1 MPPVR
6 TVKQETDVIVPRAGE
21 TYVADDGTVSQVL
34 DDHIDANY
42 EPTEEEVLEF
52 ADWIGMKLP
61 QDSEFLWL
69 AREGLKTPL
78 PKEWKP
84 CSTNDGEIYYFNF
97 KTGES
102 SWDHPMDGIFRQRF
116 EQEKEKARARKP
128 ASAASSTTANRST
141 SGPNSSTPSN
151 TTSAIPQTHVMMTDT
166 GVLRRDAGPGAAPR
180 PSPVVTSIS
189 GGLKGVGAANA
200 RSEAKPI
207 MHYPLQQQSRST
219 TVTTRTTANP
229 QSAAGSSASTA
240 AAAGNPA
247 RSSSGLAPKKV
258 GAAEASSAAP
268 PRIVSEAERALEERV
283 QREMQLALEAE
294 RTKIEEAHQGTMSTL
309 QSNFDKEVAELRS
322 ADAARRAASSRE
334 EEEERERRL
343 QQTRSMCE
351 DNYGDELRSLER
363 EAESYAAKVQKLEA
377 EAARATTGNTQRA
390 TIEAELK
397 TALAKQRAD
406 AEADIKKQHDTA
418 MEAAQSAH
426 AAAMQKVR
434 DEEQNRITAAKQAW
448 QRKFDEE
455 ERALALQAETQRKR
469 LEVQLK
475 ELDEKLASFAAR
487 AGAST
492 TTATPPATDSSPPGS
507 GESLS
512 ERLARV
518 TAAKAAQLQDIEAA
532 AAREQSDVRT
542 DGEAALA
549 ELVKQAQLAQQAAQL
564 LPAGATP
571 IGSLSRA
578 ASYAS
583 DRSGFVTPQGGA
595 RPTSATLSVA
605 FTQELN
611 RIRLA
616 RGKDRQERLAKLR
629 ADREAAL
636 AAIEALS
643 DAASTAKSRGS
654 DTGGDTQTTP
664 KSGGGSSL
672 TTVEE
677 LKAAHAVE
685 LQAKRA
691 LYAKMEE
698 DLKQRYAC
706 EAADAAGATTEM
718 QQSALVAKA
727 VDMEMD
733 LYIQQATARYD
744 RMRAEAAAKRDKALA
759 DHQLAMEA
767 YERRKLEVEAR
778 QAREQQ
784 EAQEA
789 FIQSRLSTAVE
800 VERTKLA
807 ADHAA
812 AMARLA
818 ARYDEERDA
827 VKAEVEEEMAA
838 YEAAVR
844 QEIKTAASTTA
855 ASADKVQGA
864 TAPSATADTGEG
876 TAATEALCSQVQKQH
891 ADRHA
896 EWMSR
901 KRVQAAQRA
910 ALEEKQATLQA
921 QKRRAEQHVEALK
934 EEVTN
939 LVAAVQAAEA
949 RQPSPSSPST
959 PSRSPPASTL
969 ASVATAGGH
978 LRSMHEASMQALE
991 QGYRSQEAA
1000 LEAELQTWR
1009 GKIRALQQSQL
1020 QQSYA
1025 STSLSTPRQQVLT
1038 DAAHL
1043 GSAAMRPTSTSYVLH
1058 RHPSP
1063 IATAAAG
1070 ASLLNTPTISM
1081 SLEDSPWQPTTRAGL
1096 PLLQNGMMACGPSLA
1111 SGVPGTTAAILS
1123 YQQQQRALQQRQ
1135 ASLEAAR
1142 EAWQLHR
1149 RRKAELQ
1156 QQEQS
1161 RLNLSA
1167 LAAASQQDQTHEGV
1181 EPSILGAVGGV
1192 HRSHQE
1198 LLSLV
1203 LSRLIERLDAV
1214 TGQAVQLQHQHDQQ
1228 RYSRSQSAARA
1239 GVRAETA
1246 SSPHARAHSAH
1257 SHHCD
1262 ARSLPQRGSVVPMT
1276 ALQPRHS
1283 TLMNA
1288 ADAASSA
1295 KVASSTKPSSFSARE
1310 RASPSV
1316 RHSRSGNR
1324 VGGAEGETRRGG
1336 ASSSNVSSKWSMLLS
1351 QHHRHRS

>member
-6 TVKQETDVIVPRAGE
+6 TVKHETDVIVPRAGE

-102 SWDHPMDGIFRQRF
+102 SWDHPMDGIFRQRL

-128 ASAASSTTANRST
+128 ASAASSTAANRST
-141 SGPNSSTPSN
+141 SGLNSRTPSN
-151 TTSAIPQTHVMMTDT
+151 TTSAIPQMHVMLTDT
-166 GVLRRDAGPGAAPR
+166 GVLRRDAGPGAAPG

-189 GGLKGVGAANA
+189 GGSKDVGAGNA
-200 RSEAKPI
+200 RSEAKSI

-229 QSAAGSSASTA
+229 QSAASSSTSTA
-240 AAAGNPA
+240 AADGNPVRA
-247 RSSSGLAPKKV
+247 SSGPAPKKV

-268 PRIVSEAERALEERV
+268 ARLVSEAERALEERV

-294 RTKIEEAHQGTMSTL
+294 RSKIEEAHQGTMSAL
-309 QSNFDKEVAELRS
+309 QSNFDKDVAEMRS
-322 ADAARRAASSRE
+322 ADAARRAASSRQ

-343 QQTRSMCE
+343 QQTRNMCE

-363 EAESYAAKVQKLEA
+363 EAESYAAKLQKLEA
-377 EAARATTGNTQRA
+377 EAARATSGNTQRA
-390 TIEAELK
+390 AVEAELK

-406 AEADIKKQHDTA
+406 AVADIKKQCDAA
-418 MEAAQSAH
+418 MEAARSAH

-434 DEEQNRITAAKQAW
+434 DEEQDRIAAAQQAW

-455 ERALALQAETQRKR
+455 ERALALQAEIQRKS
-469 LEVQLK
+469 LEGQLK
-475 ELDEKLASFAAR
+475 ELGEKLASLAAR
-487 AGAST
+487 AGAGT
-492 TTATPPATDSSPPGS
+492 TTVTPPATGSSPPGS

-518 TAAKAAQLQDIEAA
+518 AAAKAGQLQDIEAA
-532 AAREQSDVRT
+532 AAREQAVVRT

-549 ELVKQAQLAQQAAQL
+549 ELAKQVQLAQQAAPL
-564 LPAGATP
+564 LAGGATP
-571 IGSLSRA
+571 IGSLSRV
-578 ASYAS
+578 ASCAP
-583 DRSGFVTPQGGA
+583 DRSGVVTLQGGA

-643 DAASTAKSRGS
+643 HSASTARSRGS
-654 DTGGDTQTTP
+654 DTGGGTETTP
-664 KSGGGSSL
+664 KSGSGCSQS
-672 TTVEE
+672 TVEG
-677 LKAAHAVE
+677 LKAAHAVKLE
-685 LQAKRA
+685 AKRA

-706 EAADAAGATTEM
+706 EAADAAGATTAM
-718 QQSALVAKA
+718 QQGALVAKA
-727 VDMEMD
+727 VDTEMD

-744 RMRAEAAAKRDKALA
+744 RVRAEAAAKRDKALA

-767 YERRKLEVEAR
+767 YERRKLEAETR
-778 QAREQQ
+778 QTREQQ

-789 FIQSRLSTAVE
+789 FIQSRLDTAVAA
-800 VERTKLA
+800 ERTKLA
-807 ADHAA
+807 AEHAT

-844 QEIKTAASTTA
+844 QEIKTSASATA
-855 ASADKVQGA
+855 ASSDKVQGA
-864 TAPSATADTGEG
+864 EAPSATADTREG
-876 TAATEALCSQVQKQH
+876 TAATEGLCSQVEKQH

-896 EWMSR
+896 EWTSR
-901 KRVQAAQRA
+901 QRIQAAQRA
-910 ALEEKQATLQA
+910 ALEEKQAALQA

-934 EEVTN
+934 EEVAH
-939 LVAAVQAAEA
+939 LVAAVQAAGA
-949 RQPSPSSPST
+949 QQPSPST
-959 PSRSPPASTL
+959 PSRPPPASTL

-978 LRSMHEASMQALE
+978 LRAMHEASMQALE

-1020 QQSYA
+1020 QQSYV

-1038 DAAHL
+1038 DTAHL
-1043 GSAAMRPTSTSYVLH
+1043 GSVAMRPTSASYVLH
-1058 RHPSP
+1058 RQPSP

-1070 ASLLNTPTISM
+1070 ASLLSTPTISM
-1081 SLEDSPWQPTTRAGL
+1081 PLEDSPWQPTTRAGL
-1096 PLLQNGMMACGPSLA
+1096 PPLQTGRMTGGPSLTTR
-1111 SGVPGTTAAILS
+1111 VPGTTEVILS
-1123 YQQQQRALQQRQ
+1123 YQQRQRVLQERQ

-1161 RLNLSA
+1161 RSNLSA
-1167 LAAASQQDQTHEGV
+1167 LAAASQHDPRHEAL
-1181 EPSILGAVGGV
+1181 EASTLGAVGGV
-1192 HRSHQE
+1192 HRSRQE
-1198 LLSLV
+1198 LLSLA

-1214 TGQAVQLQHQHDQQ
+1214 TGQAVQLQHQHQQQ
-1228 RYSRSQSAARA
+1228 RYSRSQFATRA

-1246 SSPHARAHSAH
+1246 SLPHARAHSAH
-1257 SHHCD
+1257 SHHHG
-1262 ARSLPQRGSVVPMT
+1262 ARGPPQRGSVMPMT
-1276 ALQPRHS
+1276 ALQPRHL

-1288 ADAASSA
+1288 AAAASSA
-1295 KVASSTKPSSFSARE
+1295 KVVPSTKPSSFSDMAK
-1310 RASPSV
+1310 ASQSV
-1316 RHSRSGNR
+1316 QHSRGRNS
-1324 VGGAEGETRRGG
+1324 VGGAEGGTRRGG
-1336 ASSSNVSSKWSMLLS
+1336 ASPGNVSSKWSMLLS
-1351 QHHRHRS
+1351 QQHRHRSR

>member
-6 TVKQETDVIVPRAGE
+6 TVKHETDVIVPRAGE

-102 SWDHPMDGIFRQRF
+102 SWDHPMDSIFRQRF
-116 EQEKEKARARKP
+116 EQEKEKARARKSV
-128 ASAASSTTANRST
+128 SATSSTAANRST

-151 TTSAIPQTHVMMTDT
+151 STSAIPQTHVMMTDT
-166 GVLRRDAGPGAAPR
+166 GVLRRDAGSGAAPGL
-180 PSPVVTSIS
+180 SPVVTSIS
-189 GGLKGVGAANA
+189 GGAKGVSAGNA
-200 RSEAKPI
+200 CREAKPI
-207 MHYPLQQQSRST
+207 MHYPLQQQSRSA

-229 QSAAGSSASTA
+229 QSSAGSSAITA
-240 AAAGNPA
+240 AAAGNPS
-247 RSSSGLAPKKV
+247 RSSSGPAPKKV
-258 GAAEASSAAP
+258 GAAEVSSAAP

-294 RTKIEEAHQGTMSTL
+294 RSKIEEAHQGTMSAL
-309 QSNFDKEVAELRS
+309 QSKFDKDVAELRS
-322 ADAARRAASSRE
+322 ADAARRATSSRQ

-343 QQTRSMCE
+343 QQTRNMCE

-363 EAESYAAKVQKLEA
+363 EVESYAAKLQKLEA
-377 EAARATTGNTQRA
+377 EAARATSGNTQRA
-390 TIEAELK
+390 AIEAELK
-397 TALAKQRAD
+397 TALAQQRAD
-406 AEADIKKQHDTA
+406 AEADIKKQHDAA

-448 QRKFDEE
+448 QRKFDDE
-455 ERALALQAETQRKR
+455 ERALALQAEIERKR
-469 LEVQLK
+469 LEGQLK
-475 ELDEKLASFAAR
+475 ELDGKLASFAAR
-487 AGAST
+487 AEAST
-492 TTATPPATDSSPPGS
+492 MTATPPATGSSPPGS

-518 TAAKAAQLQDIEAA
+518 AAAKAAQLQDIEAS

-549 ELVKQAQLAQQAAQL
+549 ELAKQAQPAQQAAQL

-571 IGSLSRA
+571 IGPLSRV
-578 ASYAS
+578 ASYSS
-583 DRSGFVTPQGGA
+583 DRSGVVTLQGGA

-636 AAIEALS
+636 AATEAPS
-643 DAASTAKSRGS
+643 HSASAAKSRGS
-654 DTGGDTQTTP
+654 DTGGDTETTP
-664 KSGGGSSL
+664 KSGSGSSL
-672 TTVEE
+672 TTVDE

-685 LQAKRA
+685 LEAKKA

-706 EAADAAGATTEM
+706 EAADAAGATTAM

-727 VDMEMD
+727 VDTEMD
-733 LYIQQATARYD
+733 LYIRQATARYD

-767 YERRKLEVEAR
+767 YERRKLEAETR

-789 FIQSRLSTAVE
+789 FIQSRLGTAVAA
-800 VERTKLA
+800 ERTKLA

-812 AMARLA
+812 AMARLD

-838 YEAAVR
+838 YVAAVQ
-844 QEIKTAASTTA
+844 QEMKTSASATAASG
-855 ASADKVQGA
+855 DKVQGA
-864 TAPSATADTGEG
+864 AAPSATADTREG
-876 TAATEALCSQVQKQH
+876 TAATEALCSQVEKQH
-891 ADRHA
+891 ADRQA
-896 EWMSR
+896 EWSSR
-901 KRVQAAQRA
+901 KRIQAAQRA

-921 QKRRAEQHVEALK
+921 QKLRAEQHVEALK
-934 EEVTN
+934 EEVTD

-969 ASVATAGGH
+969 ASAATVGGH

-1038 DAAHL
+1038 DIAHL
-1043 GSAAMRPTSTSYVLH
+1043 GSAAMRPTSSYVLH

-1081 SLEDSPWQPTTRAGL
+1081 SLQDSPWQPTTRAGL
-1096 PLLQNGMMACGPSLA
+1096 PTLQAEMMACGPSLTT
-1111 SGVPGTTAAILS
+1111 GVPGTTEAILS
-1123 YQQQQRALQQRQ
+1123 YQQRQRVLQQRQ

-1167 LAAASQQDQTHEGV
+1167 LAAASQQDQKHEGA

-1192 HRSHQE
+1192 HRSRQE

-1214 TGQAVQLQHQHDQQ
+1214 TGQAVQLQHQHQHQ
-1228 RYSRSQSAARA
+1228 RYSRSQSATRA
-1239 GVRAETA
+1239 DVRTETA
-1246 SSPHARAHSAH
+1246 PSPHARAHSAH

-1262 ARSLPQRGSVVPMT
+1262 ARGPPKRGSVVPMT

-1288 ADAASSA
+1288 AAAASSA
-1295 KVASSTKPSSFSARE
+1295 KVAPSTKPSSFSG
-1310 RASPSV
+1310 RAKASQSV
-1316 RHSRSGNR
+1316 QHSRRGNSA
-1324 VGGAEGETRRGG
+1324 GGAEGETRRGG
-1336 ASSSNVSSKWSMLLS
+1336 ASPGNVSSKWSMLLS
-1351 QHHRHRS
+1351 QHHRHRSG